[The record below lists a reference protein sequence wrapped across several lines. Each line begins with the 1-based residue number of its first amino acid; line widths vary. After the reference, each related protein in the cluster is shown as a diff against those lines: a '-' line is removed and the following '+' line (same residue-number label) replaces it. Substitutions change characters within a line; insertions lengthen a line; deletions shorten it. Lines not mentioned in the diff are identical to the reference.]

1 MVKDSHN
8 DRVKELLDGYI
19 LGNLSQEEITEFKK
33 IMSEDS
39 KLLEENAILRY
50 VWQLMSQIPP
60 EVETPLYLKATALE
74 NESHTDRDCN
84 YNLSWSSIIANL
96 FILIGTTILA
106 IDNHKLRQSFTL
118 IEKKLIIEENE
129 PWRGIS
135 QLIKNHFHSLNSSL
149 DPIAHRANDPDE
161 LLENLQLTM
170 VLPENLLKLNLENLY
185 LIGGSIS
192 EIGGSKGIRFSY
204 QTDREINVSFYQL
217 IRQEAN
223 FFPNISSGYIY
234 VTQLDKYNI
243 VLWSDRGIIYAI
255 VAELPLQE
263 LQQLA
268 NSVEKIT

>member
-50 VWQLMSQIPP
+50 VWQLISQPPP
-60 EVETPLYLKATALE
+60 EVEPPPYLKATAVE
-74 NESHTDRDCN
+74 NESNTEIERN
-84 YNLSWSSIIANL
+84 YNLTWSSIIANL
-96 FILIGTTILA
+96 AIVIGTTILA

-118 IEKKLIIEENE
+118 VEKQLTIEENE
-129 PWRGIS
+129 PWKGIS
-135 QLIKNHFHSLNSSL
+135 KLIEDHFHSLNSSL
-149 DPIAHRANDPDE
+149 DPVDVRLNDPDK
-161 LLENLQLTM
+161 LLENLQNTM

-192 EIGGSKGIRFSY
+192 EIGKSKGIRFSY

-217 IRQEAN
+217 IRQEVN

-268 NSVEKIT
+268 NNVEKI